1 VSAWARRHP
10 WRAGFTLLALAGA
23 SSILLVLA
31 TLPRVR
37 SLSTGWPE
45 RTAYMEAWLRSDT
58 SGSARLEYRPVRLS
72 RIPRSV
78 QRAVLVSED
87 AAFFSHG
94 GFDWFEVREAVREAW
109 EEREFPRGASTISQQ
124 LARNL
129 FLSPARTP
137 FRKLREA
144 LIARRLEAALSK
156 PRILELYLNVIEF
169 GRGVY
174 GVDAASRRYFGVG
187 VENVGRREAA
197 ALAATIPSPRRNNPA
212 SGTASFRRRAD
223 LAYRRAFENESEQ
236 IEPRAE
242 DVPPPP
248 ERVDSVAPPE
258 LDSAFRASP
267 DSSAAPAR
275 DTAPSRGGGRAQAA
289 GTLSSTPPISKNGS
303 HFSRG
308 DGRVARLTRISSVIE
323 INTPGIT
330 M

>member
-1 VSAWARRHP
+1 
-10 WRAGFTLLALAGA
+10 
-23 SSILLVLA
+23 
-31 TLPRVR
+31 
-37 SLSTGWPE
+37 
-45 RTAYMEAWLRSDT
+45 MEAWLRSDA
-58 SGSARLEYRPVRLS
+58 SGTTRLDYRPVPLS
-72 RIPRSV
+72 RIPQSV

-109 EEREFPRGASTISQQ
+109 EEREFPRGASTITQQ

-156 PRILELYLNVIEF
+156 ARILELYLNVIEF

-187 VENVGRREAA
+187 VESVGRREAA

-212 SGTASFRRRAD
+212 SGTVSFRRRAD
-223 LAYRRAFENESEQ
+223 LAYRRAFGNGSGR
-236 IEPRAE
+236 IEPGG
-242 DVPPPP
+242 DVTLPPPP
-248 ERVDSVAPPE
+248 RVDSVAPPE

-267 DSSAAPAR
+267 DSSAVPAR
-275 DTAPSRGGGRAQAA
+275 DTAPSRGKGRAQAA
-289 GTLSSTPPISKNGS
+289 GTLSSTSPASKNGAHLS
-303 HFSRG
+303 LG
-308 DGRVARLTRISSVIE
+308 DGRVARLTTIRSVME
-323 INTPGIT
+323 MSTPGIT